1 MDSACGSPSSGP
13 KRRVRIHVPKTE
25 VVYAVCRIFCGLEAG
40 FQIIGELL
48 QHEMFER
55 MKVTFFLT
63 ALEHDTLM
71 SCFM

>member
-1 MDSACGSPSSGP
+1 MVNGIS
-13 KRRVRIHVPKTE
+13 
-25 VVYAVCRIFCGLEAG
+25 IFREH
-40 FQIIGELL
+40 FSNFKDQYTVIIGELL